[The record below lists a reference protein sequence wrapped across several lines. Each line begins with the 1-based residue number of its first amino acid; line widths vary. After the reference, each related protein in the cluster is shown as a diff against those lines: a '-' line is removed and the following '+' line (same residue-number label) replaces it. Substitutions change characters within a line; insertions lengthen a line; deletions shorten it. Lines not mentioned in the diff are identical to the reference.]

1 MATTGPILPEKGRR
15 NILVTSALPYVNNVP
30 HLGNIIGST
39 LSADVYAR
47 FCRQKGYNTIYI
59 CGTDEYGTATETKAM
74 AEGTTPQEI
83 CDRFHKVHAQ
93 VYEWFEISFDH
104 FGRTTTPEQT
114 DIAQDIFHNIRKNE
128 YLIEEESQQLY
139 CEKDSRF
146 LADRLVEGECP
157 HCHYN
162 DARGDQCDG
171 CGQLLNPTE
180 LIKPRCQSCG
190 TAPVVRPTKHL
201 YIDLPKLTPA
211 LTEWVE
217 KREASGEWSSNAV
230 ATTRTWLRDG
240 LRPRAITRDLKWG
253 TPVPLEDYKNKVFYV
268 WFDAPIGYI
277 SITATYTKDWKQWW
291 LTPENNVELVQ
302 FMGKDNTPFH
312 TVVFPSSL
320 IATQQPWTTLHGLST
335 TEYLNYEQGK
345 FSKSRNR
352 GIFGDQVMSTGL
364 SADIWRYY
372 LLSVR
377 PEGADTDFS
386 WEELRIK
393 INADLADNVG
403 NLINRGLKIVGS
415 TFESKIPEKAGEL
428 NEADQKL
435 IEDINAEY
443 NTYLTLMEE
452 RKLRDG
458 LKTIMAIAR
467 LGNGFLQ
474 KNAPWELAKTD
485 LQRCAIVLILHCS
498 LVRFIAVLLHPFVPG
513 LSRTI
518 LAQLGFQ
525 TASLDLPAGFQ
536 WDSIPAGHAIGT
548 PEPLVPRLDAP
559 KINALRARF
568 TPEVAAASTQE
579 SFILDLRVGKVLE
592 VADHPDSEN
601 LYVLKVDL
609 GTEQRQV
616 VSGIK
621 SQYTKEVLQGRQV
634 IVVCNLA
641 ESKFRG
647 VVSQGMLLTI
657 IKDGN
662 IGLLGLEAECPAG
675 TVVKPD
681 NHAVA
686 AKPKFD
692 AKKVKGLPWKYAAT
706 GILFNKEHV
715 LKAGDHPVIVSIPGS
730 WEGGLVQ

>member
-1 MATTGPILPEKGRR
+1 MAAPGPILPEKGRR
-15 NILVTSALPYVNNVP
+15 NILITSALPYVNNVP

-83 CDRFHKVHAQ
+83 CDRYHKVHAQ
-93 VYEWFEISFDH
+93 VYEWFEIGFDH

-114 DIAQDIFHNIRKNE
+114 DIAQDIFHHIKKND

-157 HCHYN
+157 HCQYN
-162 DARGDQCDG
+162 DARGDQCDK
-171 CGQLLNPTE
+171 CAKLLNPTE
-180 LIKPRCQSCG
+180 LINPRCQACG
-190 TAPVVRPTKHL
+190 TAPVVRSTRHL

-211 LTEWVE
+211 LTAWVE
-217 KREASGEWSSNAV
+217 KREASGQWSANAV

-253 TPVPLEDYKNKVFYV
+253 TPVPLEEYKNKVFYV

-291 LTPENNVELVQ
+291 LNPENNVELVQ

-320 IATQQPWTTLHGLST
+320 LATQQPWTTLHGLST

-352 GIFGDQVMSTGL
+352 GIFGDQVQSTGL
-364 SADIWRYY
+364 SPDIWRYY
-372 LLSVR
+372 LLSIR

-386 WEELRIK
+386 WDELRIK

-415 TFESKIPEKAGEL
+415 TFGSKVPEKTDGL
-428 NEADQKL
+428 TEADQKV
-435 IEDINAEY
+435 IDEINVELK
-443 NTYLTLMEE
+443 TYETLMED

-458 LKTIMAIAR
+458 LKSVMAIAR

-474 KNAPWELAKTD
+474 KNAPWELAKSD
-485 LQRCAIVLILHCS
+485 LKRCATVLIFHCS
-498 LVRFIAVLLHPFVPG
+498 LVKHIAILMHPFVPG
-513 LSRTI
+513 LSRRI
-518 LAQLGFQ
+518 LAQLGFES
-525 TASLDLPAGFQ
+525 ASLDLPAAFQ
-536 WDSIPAGHAIGT
+536 WDSVPSGHAIGN
-548 PEPLVPRLDAP
+548 PEPLVPRLDAA
-559 KINALRARF
+559 KITALRAQF
-568 TPEVAAASTQE
+568 TPEAAVAAQE
-579 SFILDLRVGKVLE
+579 SFLLDLRVGKVVE
-592 VADHPDSEN
+592 VAEHPGSDN
-601 LYVLKVDL
+601 LYLLKVDL

-616 VSGIK
+616 VSGIRA
-621 SQYTKEVLQGRQV
+621 QYTKEDLQNRQV

-647 VVSQGMLLTI
+647 EVSQGMLLTI
-657 IKDGN
+657 IKDGQ
-662 IGLLGLEAECPAG
+662 IGLLGLNAEVPIG

-681 NHAVA
+681 NHTVA

-692 AKKVKGLPWKYAAT
+692 AKKVKGLPWKYMAT
-706 GILFNKEHV
+706 GILFNKEFV
-715 LKAGDHPVIVSIPGS
+715 LKAAEHPVVVSIPGS